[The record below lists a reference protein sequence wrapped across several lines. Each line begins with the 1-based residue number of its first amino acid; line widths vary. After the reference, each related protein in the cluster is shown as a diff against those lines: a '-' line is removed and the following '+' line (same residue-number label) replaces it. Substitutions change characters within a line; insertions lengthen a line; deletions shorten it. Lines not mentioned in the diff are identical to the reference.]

1 MLTNVK
7 AIALIFIYGLR
18 KIHNLKAMNLL
29 HKFKLWKLKKSFKFK
44 YTRSLFKIF
53 LWKIKWLTYR
63 SDVIEKNF
71 TKLPRTKDGKLD
83 TTRITEI
90 SQVDRNSIG
99 MVIDGQAFFFKK
111 NFKIVRLLKHSGIDL
126 EEDLKFEE

>member
-1 MLTNVK
+1 LLTNVK

-29 HKFKLWKLKKSFKFK
+29 NKFKLWKLKKSFKFK